1 MGDENGRVG
10 RPRDAATMTVALDA
24 DHVREIQLSSLRR
37 SFPFALFGSTLV
49 ACMTA
54 NVLYHSVPVAE
65 LWAWLGISL
74 LTSVCRLAA
83 LIRYSRTLA
92 QPNSGERWLRRMA
105 MGNLISGML
114 WGGAIAYWSL
124 TVPVEYQL
132 FFIVVLFGLGTG
144 VIYSNYMILPVAYAF
159 LLPAF
164 APPFIVLAFEPSPM
178 HLALVTGGIAYL
190 VAAIAFIHRMHRTH
204 MDALRLGY
212 ENLALLRQVQMEKEA
227 AERSDQEKSR
237 FLAAASH
244 DLRQPVHAMSLFLEL
259 LVKESLSDHG
269 RYLVNNI
276 TSATAAMGH
285 LFDALL
291 NISRLDAGVVQ
302 PAYRSFPLDRLL
314 EQLCAE
320 YSLQAQK
327 KGLELRVRSSSA
339 VVSTDPILIE
349 VIVRNLISNAIEHTT
364 QGRVLVACRKRAG
377 QVCIEVW
384 DTGPGI
390 PPDEQERV
398 FWEFHQLGNPERDR
412 QKGLGLGLAIVRR
425 TAYLLGHGLT
435 LSSAPGR
442 GTMFRLSVGLDEKHS
457 AGKDS
462 AAAVTASESHADPH
476 GLGGAPLAQNLVLVI
491 DDDAQSREGMRLL
504 LESWGHRVICGT
516 SGEDVLANV
525 VHQRSRPALII
536 SDYRLRK
543 HETGIHV
550 IDRVHEE
557 YNDTG
562 IPALLVSGDTD
573 PVRLVESSARGIPLL
588 HKPVQVEVLRAW
600 VSRML
605 AVEDSPVVP

>member
-1 MGDENGRVG
+1 MGDDNGRLG
-10 RPRDAATMTVALDA
+10 QSYDAATMTMAIDA

-54 NVLYHSVPVAE
+54 NVLYHSVPAAE

-74 LTSVCRLAA
+74 FTSACRLAA

-92 QPNSGERWLRRMA
+92 QPGAGERWLRRMA
-105 MGNLISGML
+105 MGNLVSGML
-114 WGGAIAYWSL
+114 WGGGFAYWSF
-124 TVPVEYQL
+124 TVPIEYQL
-132 FFIVVLFGLGTG
+132 FFIVILFGLGTG

-164 APPFIVLAFEPSPM
+164 APPFIALAFKPSAL

-212 ENLALLRQVQMEKEA
+212 ENLALLKQVQKEKEA
-227 AERSDQEKSR
+227 AERSDLEKSR

-259 LVKESLSDHG
+259 LVKESLSEHG

-302 PAYRSFPLDRLL
+302 PSYQSFPLGCLL

-327 KGLELRVRSSSA
+327 KGLELRVRPGFA
-339 VVSTDPILIE
+339 VVRTDPILIE
-349 VIVRNLISNAIEHTT
+349 VIVRNLISNAIEHTAE
-364 QGRVLVACRKRAG
+364 GRVLVACRTHDR

-390 PPDEQERV
+390 PSDEQERV

-412 QKGLGLGLAIVRR
+412 KKGLGLGLAIVRR
-425 TAYLLGHGLT
+425 TARLLGHGLT
-435 LSSAPGR
+435 LSSVPGR
-442 GTMFRLSVGLDEKHS
+442 GTVFRLSVGPDQKHKVNQ
-457 AGKDS
+457 GHP
-462 AAAVTASESHADPH
+462 AAAMAGESHAIPH
-476 GLGGAPLAQNLVLVI
+476 GADGAPPVEHLVLVI
-491 DDDAQSREGMRLL
+491 DDDAQNREGMRLL
-504 LESWGHRVICGT
+504 LESWGHRVICGA
-516 SGEDVLANV
+516 SGDEALANV

-536 SDYRLRK
+536 SDYRLRD

-550 IDRVHEE
+550 IDRLREE
-557 YNDTG
+557 YNDAD

-573 PVRLVESSARGIPLL
+573 PVRLIESSERGIPLL
-588 HKPVQVEVLRAW
+588 HKPVQVEMLRVW
-600 VSRML
+600 VNRML
-605 AVEDSPVVP
+605 HGEESTALQ